1 MKLME
6 TISGRNP
13 VLEALRSG
21 REIKEIFILRD
32 GRGPAVEEI
41 KRMAAR
47 KRITLQKVD
56 RRKLDQMVTEN
67 HQGVV
72 ARVRPRSPW
81 KMEDILNKED
91 LSLIIALD
99 QIQDPQNL
107 GAIIRSAAFIGVDGI
122 LTPKDRSAPLTE
134 TVQRASSGG
143 WEWVPVVEITNLA
156 RTIDEFKDRGFWITA
171 GEQNAKTQPWQVDF
185 TYPTL
190 IVIGSEGKGVRP
202 LVRKKCDHLIRI
214 PGIGN
219 LESLNASVATGIILY
234 EIMRQRKMEQE

>member
-1 MKLME
+1 ME

-13 VLEALRSG
+13 VIEALRSG
-21 REIKEIFILRD
+21 RQIKEIYILRD

-41 KRMAAR
+41 KRIAASR
-47 KRITLQKVD
+47 RIILQEVD
-56 RRKLDQMVTEN
+56 RRKLDQMASGN

-81 KMEDILNKED
+81 KMEDILKKEK
-91 LSLIIALD
+91 LSLLIALD
-99 QIQDPQNL
+99 HIQDPQNL
-107 GAIIRSAAFIGVDGI
+107 GAIVRSAAFFGADGI

-156 RTIDEFKDRGFWITA
+156 RTIDEFKDRGFWVAA
-171 GEQNAKTQPWQVDF
+171 GEHKGQTQPWQVDF
-185 TYPTL
+185 STPTL
-190 IVIGSEGKGVRP
+190 VVIGSEGKGVRP
-202 LVRKKCDHLIRI
+202 LVRKKCDHLISI
-214 PGIGN
+214 PGSGN